1 MSPLRIKTT
10 NNYRTF
16 NQRKFRN
23 DIESAPWSVCEI
35 SDDIDDHVW
44 AWQHLYQRIVS
55 DHISTRQVR
64 KRKNQLPWITNEI
77 KKEQNKRYRLL
88 KLYKVNNDAHTW
100 TLYKAVRNRVKRLIR
115 DAEISYWRGQFTE
128 SKNSKNFWRIVR
140 KTQGKNP
147 RKPIPPVQDSDG
159 KILMNDYDKAEEMN
173 NYFVN
178 IGKKLAKKFHHDSG
192 ASLNQP
198 LASVNPGTAVLDQVA
213 FSEAQI
219 KLKLTHIKQKTGGP
233 DKITSRDMAVAAELL
248 FEGLFSIF
256 KNSIQCGIFPN
267 IWKTGEV
274 VPVHKKGIRSDC
286 ANYRPLTML
295 NLNSKIL
302 EDIVCDSLDSH
313 LGANDLF
320 HPNPL
325 AYGLKSTIN

>member
-64 KRKNQLPWITNEI
+64 KRKNQLPWITNKI

-88 KLYKVNNDAHTW
+88 KLYKVNNDVHTW

-178 IGKKLAKKFHHDSG
+178 IGKKLAKKFHHDSV

-286 ANYRPLTML
+286 ANYQPLTML